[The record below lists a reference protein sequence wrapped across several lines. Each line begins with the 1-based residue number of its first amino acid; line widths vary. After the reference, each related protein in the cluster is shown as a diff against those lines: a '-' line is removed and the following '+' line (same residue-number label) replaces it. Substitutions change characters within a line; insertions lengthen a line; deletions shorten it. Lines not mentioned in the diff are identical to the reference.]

1 MLICSDV
8 HMISI
13 DQIKQLRKETGISL
27 AECKKALEESKG
39 NIILAK
45 EILRKWGKGVAEKK
59 AERTA
64 KEGIIESYIHSNK
77 KIGTLLQISCESDF
91 VAKSEEFKNLA
102 HELCLQITALNP
114 LFLTTDEITEEF
126 LGKEKKIYQEQLKNS
141 GKPKKIIDEI
151 VNEKLEKYKTE
162 ISLLSQTWI
171 KDEKKNIKELID
183 EYIAK
188 LGENIVIRMFV
199 RYEI

>member
-1 MLICSDV
+1 
-8 HMISI
+8 MISI

-39 NIILAK
+39 DITFAK

-64 KEGIIESYIHSNK
+64 GEGIVESYIHSNK

-102 HELCLQITALNP
+102 HELCLQIAAANP
-114 LFLTTDEITEEF
+114 LFLTTGEVPEDF
-126 LGKEKKIYQEQLKNS
+126 LDGERKIYQEQLKGS

-151 VNEKLEKYKTE
+151 ADEKLEKYKTE
-162 ISLLSQTWI
+162 ISLLSQAWI
-171 KDEKKNIKELID
+171 KDETKNIKEIID

-188 LGENIVIRMFV
+188 LGENIVIRKFI

>member
-1 MLICSDV
+1 
-8 HMISI
+8 MISI

>member
-1 MLICSDV
+1 
-8 HMISI
+8 MIII

-39 NIILAK
+39 DITFAK
-45 EILRKWGKGVAEKK
+45 EILRKWGKGIAEKK

-64 KEGIIESYIHSNK
+64 GEGLVASYIHSNK

-102 HELCLQITALNP
+102 HELCLQIAAVNP
-114 LFLTTDEITEEF
+114 LFLTTDEIPEEF
-126 LGKEKKIYQEQLKNS
+126 LGKERKIYQEQLKDS
-141 GKPKKIIDEI
+141 GKPKKVIDKI
-151 VNEKLEKYKTE
+151 VNGKLDKYKIE
-162 ISLLSQTWI
+162 ISLFSQTWI
-171 KDEKKNIKELID
+171 KDETKNIKELID

-188 LGENIVIRMFV
+188 LGENIVIRKFA